1 MWPVPLRPWQ
11 GRGFRWVGSE
21 ASYGFRDCDFDGGL
35 CCYCVGVGV
44 AEVKEGK

>member
-1 MWPVPLRPWQ
+1 MVIKLGLYLPM
-11 GRGFRWVGSE
+11 VGVVF
-21 ASYGFRDCDFDGGL
+21 GIDGGL